1 MAPTLASVASTAT
14 QVAAAAATSVIIPIL
29 KRAEEEAAEGA
40 GAEEEDACA
49 ASYDDSHWGLR
60 IGGIFIILA
69 TSLIGTLAPIL
80 LRSSR
85 VVPRAF
91 FE

>member
-1 MAPTLASVASTAT
+1 MAPTLVSVASTAT
-14 QVAAAAATSVIIPIL
+14 HVAAAAATTVIVPLL

-40 GAEEEDACA
+40 AEEEDACA

-69 TSLIGTLAPIL
+69 TSLVGTLAPIL

>member
-14 QVAAAAATSVIIPIL
+14 HVAAAAATTVIVPLL

-40 GAEEEDACA
+40 AEEEDACA

-69 TSLIGTLAPIL
+69 TSLVGTLAPIL

>member
-14 QVAAAAATSVIIPIL
+14 QVAAAAATSAIVPLL
-29 KRAEEEAAEGA
+29 KRQSDGSDAAPADE
-40 GAEEEDACA
+40 CA
-49 ASYDDSHWGLR
+49 ADNSDSHWGLR
-60 IGGIFIILA
+60 IGGIFVILA
-69 TSLIGTLAPIL
+69 TSLIGTFAPII

-85 VVPRAF
+85 VIPRAF